1 VEAAEGAIVSE
12 LFARYVQPGQ
22 SLSSLSTHLKQ
33 LTVPTPTSK
42 KRWSNGPLRRI
53 LTNPVYTGVVYAGR
67 GRVQPAKRRR
77 SALGP
82 VGQRTMTSMPTS
94 KDLWIVVGHI
104 PALVTQESF
113 EQVLLLAQN
122 QSAMRSSQQAS
133 AYLPLASLGQLW
145 LLSARLRRRKH
156 AGATRTTPVW
166 ANPIRAARVAKR
178 NVAIASF
185 P

>member
-1 VEAAEGAIVSE
+1 M
-12 LFARYVQPGQ
+12 
-22 SLSSLSTHLKQ
+22 
-33 LTVPTPTSK
+33 
-42 KRWSNGPLRRI
+42 RRVLGI

-77 SALGP
+77 SALAP
-82 VGQRTMTSMPTS
+82 VGQRMMTSMPTP
-94 KDLWIVVGHI
+94 KDQWIVVGHI

-122 QSAMRSSQQAS
+122 QSAIRSSQQS
-133 AYLPLASLGQLW
+133 STYLPLASPGQLR
-145 LLSARLRRRKH
+145 LLSPRLRRRKR
-156 AGATRTTPVW
+156 AEATRTTPVW
-166 ANPIRAARVAKR
+166 AKPIPAVRVAKR